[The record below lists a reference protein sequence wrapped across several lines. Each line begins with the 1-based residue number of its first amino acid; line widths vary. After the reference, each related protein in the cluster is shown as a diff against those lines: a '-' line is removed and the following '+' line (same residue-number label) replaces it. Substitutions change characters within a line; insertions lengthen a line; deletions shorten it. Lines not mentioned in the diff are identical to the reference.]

1 MTYTRHAKERCQ
13 ERDIGLPVA
22 DLILRFGTSR
32 EQPDGTCT
40 YTMRKRDREA
50 AVRQLRQK
58 LQHLEEATG
67 KVVVAGRNEVITVY
81 HDHS

>member
-13 ERDIGLPVA
+13 ERGIRLPVV
-22 DLILRFGTSR
+22 DLILQFGTPR

-40 YTMRKRDREA
+40 YTMRQRDREA
-50 AVRQLRQK
+50 AARQLRQK